1 MMMVMMTMKMT
12 IRMVMMMMMTCLN
25 RAMANVTPEG
35 LVPRYRLRVNDQA
48 R

>member
-1 MMMVMMTMKMT
+1 MPSRFKKD
-12 IRMVMMMMMTCLN
+12 RGKPLERFRRLN